1 MDEGNID
8 FIKKLLFDNV
18 LGSIESSPH
27 TDKQRRW
34 RAKKKDQHHRT
45 QLSLHH
51 LLVEQICQDT
61 MVEFFTFLS
70 NLSTIENFH
79 HEFLSIDDLTP
90 GCHLQVDAIFQISRL
105 LFNIDIQ

>member
-1 MDEGNID
+1 
-8 FIKKLLFDNV
+8 
-18 LGSIESSPH
+18 
-27 TDKQRRW
+27 
-34 RAKKKDQHHRT
+34 
-45 QLSLHH
+45 
-51 LLVEQICQDT
+51 

-105 LFNIDIQ
+105 LFNIDIQVKFNEFRSATLKSSNKTPLVNG